1 MATQT
6 HTAIITPTRPADG
19 DQSVAFP
26 DVGWKGYVT
35 LLRMRGERPIPRMV
49 YLDGTVWLMSPS
61 FPHERLK
68 SRLGQF
74 VMEVVVGLVIPCVP
88 AGSTTLRRRAKEA
101 GVEGDQTYYL
111 ANEGRIRGKDRIS
124 LGTDP
129 PPDLAIEAVYTHGA
143 DEAIEVYRRIR
154 VPELWICDEAEL
166 VILILQA
173 DRKYARSR
181 TSAAFPF
188 LSASEIHDWVSRPQS
203 TSDTEWT
210 RDLRRWVLRTLRPRV
225 RRQAGP
231 PT

>member
-1 MATQT
+1 MSTA
-6 HTAIITPTRPADG
+6 TAIIKPTRAGDG
-19 DQSVAFP
+19 EHCVALR
-26 DVGWKGYVT
+26 DIGWKGYVT
-35 LLRMRGERPIPRMV
+35 LLRLRGERPMPKMV

-74 VMEVVVGLVIPCVP
+74 VTEVVVGLAIPCVP

-111 ANEGRIRGKDRIS
+111 ANEERIRGKDTIR
-124 LGTDP
+124 LRTDP
-129 PPDLAIEAVYTHGA
+129 PPDLAMEAVYTHGA
-143 DEAIEVYRRIR
+143 EEAIEVYRRIR
-154 VPELWICDEAEL
+154 VPELWIYDEADL

-173 DRKYARSR
+173 NRKYSRSA

-210 RDLRRWVLRTLRPRV
+210 KDLRLWVRRTLRPRV